1 MRRALRARLGHGA
14 IVVALVVSACFTLI
28 RLAPGDP
35 FFRDLDAARLTV
47 EQRAAQRAAFG
58 YDRPIPEQFV
68 RYVGQVARGELGW
81 SHSRSQ
87 PVAEALSAT
96 LPATLLLIGTAT
108 LLAFGVGI
116 PLGAWMGW
124 RAEHPLARA
133 ADRIALVVLAIP
145 DYLLALLAVM
155 GPALAWGFFPVGGMR
170 TEFGPGGVRGLLDIA
185 HHLALPALALALP
198 VAATTAR
205 LQRAAM
211 RSVRDQPFVRTARA
225 KGGDDRVAA
234 RHALRAALVPVLSF
248 AGVHLAVAVSG
259 VVVIERIF
267 AWPGMGR
274 LLYDGVLARDYPLV
288 AGGVLLASIGTVL
301 GSLVAD
307 LALRWADPRQRELP

>member
-1 MRRALRARLGHGA
+1 MRRAILARVTHGA
-14 IVVALVVSACFTLI
+14 VVVALVVAAGFAGL

-35 FFRDLDAARLTV
+35 FFRDLDAARLTP

-81 SHSRSQ
+81 SHSRGE
-87 PVAEALSAT
+87 PVAAALGAA

-108 LLAFGVGI
+108 LLAFGVGV

-124 RAEHPLARA
+124 RATHPLARA
-133 ADRIALVVLAIP
+133 LDRLALVGLAIP
-145 DYLLALLAVM
+145 DYLLALLLVM
-155 GPALAWGFFPVGGMR
+155 GPALAWGRFPVGGMR
-170 TEFGPGGVRGLLDIA
+170 TEFGPGGLAGLVDVA

-198 VAATTAR
+198 VAAMVAR
-205 LQRAAM
+205 LQRAATGAA
-211 RSVRDQPFVRTARA
+211 RTAPFVRTAWA
-225 KGGDDRVAA
+225 KGADDRRA
-234 RHALRAALVPVLSF
+234 RGHALRASLVPVLSF

-274 LLYDGVLARDYPLV
+274 LLYEGVLARDYPLV
-288 AGGVLLASIGTVL
+288 AGGVLVAAIGTVL
-301 GSLVAD
+301 GTLLAD
-307 LALRWADPRQRELP
+307 LALLWADPRQREVA